1 MESDKTPSGDGM
13 RSELLSASGWKD
25 YELLDSGRFE
35 KLERF
40 GRYVL
45 ARPEPQAVWDR
56 SLSEDEWRARADA
69 VFRRDGR
76 SGERGE
82 WTLRA
87 GMPDRWF
94 VEYGGGMSLKFR
106 MGLTSFKHVGL
117 FPEQAENWEFIFR
130 EVRRL
135 GAGARV
141 LNLFA
146 YTGGASLAAR
156 AAGADV
162 THVDS
167 VKPVVSWARENMEA
181 SGMDGIRWIVEDALK
196 FEAGPPLRRHRARS
210 AGLRPG
216 SGRREMGSRG
226 AYQRD
231 AEPLRRAAR
240 RAGQLPRAEPLLD
253 GTLRTAGPD
262 GGPAARRRVLFGAVR
277 RALLLRSFRQ
287 VASAGSLL
295 PDVEA
300 VTPGL
305 SFSARASACTQAC
318 GSETGG
324 SGTAE
329 TAVICRE
336 GMCRNAGGQ
345 SCDDYVFYVP
355 TTTGP
360 CMYAV
365 RFGRTLSKRSLDRSI
380 RSRGNRNRH
389 RYYGVYN

>member
-162 THVDS
+162 TVDRGGCAEVRPPRS
-167 VKPVVSWARENMEA
+167 
-181 SGMDGIRWIVEDALK
+181 
-196 FEAGPPLRRHRARS
+196 EAGPPLRRHRARS

-231 AEPLRRAAR
+231 AEPLRRVAL

-300 VTPGL
+300 VTLSL
-305 SFSARASACTQAC
+305 SFSARSFVFRAGFGLHAGLRVRNRRERDGGNRGDMPRRDVPECRQPILRRLCVLCT
-318 GSETGG
+318 
-324 SGTAE
+324 
-329 TAVICRE
+329 
-336 GMCRNAGGQ
+336 
-345 SCDDYVFYVP
+345 DYD
-355 TTTGP
+355 
-360 CMYAV
+360 
-365 RFGRTLSKRSLDRSI
+365 RTLYVCRPVRADPVRTESRQIDSKSWQPEPT
-380 RSRGNRNRH
+380 
-389 RYYGVYN
+389 

>member
-1 MESDKTPSGDGM
+1 M

-196 FEAGPPLRRHRARS
+196 FVRREARR
-210 AGLRPG
+210 
-216 SGRREMGSRG
+216 GRRYDGIVLDPPAYGRG
-226 AYQRD
+226 A
-231 AEPLRRAAR
+231 AGEKWVLEEHINEMLSLCGELLAAR
-240 RAGQLPRAEPLLD
+240 GSFLVLNLYSMGLSALLA
-253 GTLRTAGPD
+253 RTAVRQLVGECSSEQ
-262 GGPAARRRVLFGAVR
+262 FGE
-277 RALLLRSFRQ
+277 LYFSDPF
-287 VASAGSLL
+287 GKLL
-295 PDVEA
+295 P
-300 VTPGL
+300 L
-305 SFSARASACTQAC
+305 
-318 GSETGG
+318 
-324 SGTAE
+324 
-329 TAVICRE
+329 
-336 GMCRNAGGQ
+336 
-345 SCDDYVFYVP
+345 
-355 TTTGP
+355 
-360 CMYAV
+360 
-365 RFGRTLSKRSLDRSI
+365 
-380 RSRGNRNRH
+380 
-389 RYYGVYN
+389 GVYYRMSRL

>member
-196 FEAGPPLRRHRARS
+196 FVRREARR
-210 AGLRPG
+210 
-216 SGRREMGSRG
+216 GRRYDGIVLDPPAYGRG
-226 AYQRD
+226 A
-231 AEPLRRAAR
+231 AGEKWVLEEHINEMLSLCGELIAAR
-240 RAGQLPRAEPLLD
+240 GSFLVLNLYSMGLSALLA
-253 GTLRTAGPD
+253 RTAVRQLVGECSSEQ
-262 GGPAARRRVLFGAVR
+262 FGE
-277 RALLLRSFRQ
+277 LYFSDPF
-287 VASAGSLL
+287 GKLL
-295 PDVEA
+295 P
-300 VTPGL
+300 L
-305 SFSARASACTQAC
+305 
-318 GSETGG
+318 
-324 SGTAE
+324 
-329 TAVICRE
+329 
-336 GMCRNAGGQ
+336 
-345 SCDDYVFYVP
+345 
-355 TTTGP
+355 
-360 CMYAV
+360 
-365 RFGRTLSKRSLDRSI
+365 
-380 RSRGNRNRH
+380 
-389 RYYGVYN
+389 GVYYRMSRL

>member
-1 MESDKTPSGDGM
+1 MESDKTSSGDGM

-196 FEAGPPLRRHRARS
+196 FVRREARR
-210 AGLRPG
+210 
-216 SGRREMGSRG
+216 GRRYDGIVLDPPAYGRG
-226 AYQRD
+226 A
-231 AEPLRRAAR
+231 AGEKWVLEEHINEMLSLCGELLSAR
-240 RAGQLPRAEPLLD
+240 GSFLVLNLYSMGLSALLA
-253 GTLRTAGPD
+253 RTAVRQLVGECSSEQ
-262 GGPAARRRVLFGAVR
+262 FGE
-277 RALLLRSFRQ
+277 LYFSDPF
-287 VASAGSLL
+287 SKSLPL
-295 PDVEA
+295 
-300 VTPGL
+300 
-305 SFSARASACTQAC
+305 
-318 GSETGG
+318 
-324 SGTAE
+324 
-329 TAVICRE
+329 
-336 GMCRNAGGQ
+336 
-345 SCDDYVFYVP
+345 
-355 TTTGP
+355 
-360 CMYAV
+360 
-365 RFGRTLSKRSLDRSI
+365 
-380 RSRGNRNRH
+380 
-389 RYYGVYN
+389 GVYYRMSRL

>member
-146 YTGGASLAAR
+146 YKIG
-156 AAGADV
+156 
-162 THVDS
+162 
-167 VKPVVSWARENMEA
+167 
-181 SGMDGIRWIVEDALK
+181 
-196 FEAGPPLRRHRARS
+196 
-210 AGLRPG
+210 
-216 SGRREMGSRG
+216 
-226 AYQRD
+226 
-231 AEPLRRAAR
+231 
-240 RAGQLPRAEPLLD
+240 
-253 GTLRTAGPD
+253 
-262 GGPAARRRVLFGAVR
+262 
-277 RALLLRSFRQ
+277 
-287 VASAGSLL
+287 
-295 PDVEA
+295 
-300 VTPGL
+300 
-305 SFSARASACTQAC
+305 RAS
-318 GSETGG
+318 
-324 SGTAE
+324 
-329 TAVICRE
+329 CRE
-336 GMCRNAGGQ
+336 R
-345 SCDDYVFYVP
+345 V
-355 TTTGP
+355 
-360 CMYAV
+360 
-365 RFGRTLSKRSLDRSI
+365 
-380 RSRGNRNRH
+380 
-389 RYYGVYN
+389 

>member
-1 MESDKTPSGDGM
+1 MESDKTSSGDGM

-146 YTGGASLAAR
+146 YTGGASLAAC
-156 AAGADV
+156 AAGARV

-167 VKPVVSWARENMEA
+167 VRPTVTWSRENMEA
-181 SGMDGIRWIVEDALK
+181 SGLEGIRWVVEDAMK
-196 FEAGPPLRRHRARS
+196 FV
-210 AGLRPG
+210 
-216 SGRREMGSRG
+216 RREVRRSRRYNGIILDPPSYGRG
-226 AYQRD
+226 ADGEKWVLEEQIG
-231 AEPLRRAAR
+231 EMLS
-240 RAGQLPRAEPLLD
+240 LCSELLE
-253 GTLRTAGPD
+253 RENCFV
-262 GGPAARRRVLFGAVR
+262 VLNLYSMGLS
-277 RALLLRSFRQ
+277 ALL
-287 VASAGSLL
+287 A
-295 PDVEA
+295 
-300 VTPGL
+300 
-305 SFSARASACTQAC
+305 
-318 GSETGG
+318 
-324 SGTAE
+324 
-329 TAVICRE
+329 
-336 GMCRNAGGQ
+336 
-345 SCDDYVFYVP
+345 
-355 TTTGP
+355 
-360 CMYAV
+360 
-365 RFGRTLSKRSLDRSI
+365 RTLADSAFPQAAGAAAQQGELYVEDAAGKRLPL
-380 RSRGNRNRH
+380 
-389 RYYGVYN
+389 GVFLRFRR

>member
-162 THVDS
+162 THVES

-196 FEAGPPLRRHRARS
+196 FVRREARR
-210 AGLRPG
+210 
-216 SGRREMGSRG
+216 GRRDDGIVLDPPAYGRG
-226 AYQRD
+226 A
-231 AEPLRRAAR
+231 AGEKWVLEEHINEMLSLCGELLAAR
-240 RAGQLPRAEPLLD
+240 GSFLVLNLYSMGLSALLA
-253 GTLRTAGPD
+253 RTAVRQLVGECSSEQ
-262 GGPAARRRVLFGAVR
+262 FGE
-277 RALLLRSFRQ
+277 LYFSDPF
-287 VASAGSLL
+287 GKLL
-295 PDVEA
+295 P
-300 VTPGL
+300 L
-305 SFSARASACTQAC
+305 
-318 GSETGG
+318 
-324 SGTAE
+324 
-329 TAVICRE
+329 
-336 GMCRNAGGQ
+336 
-345 SCDDYVFYVP
+345 
-355 TTTGP
+355 
-360 CMYAV
+360 
-365 RFGRTLSKRSLDRSI
+365 
-380 RSRGNRNRH
+380 
-389 RYYGVYN
+389 GVYYRMSRL

>member
-196 FEAGPPLRRHRARS
+196 FVRREARR
-210 AGLRPG
+210 
-216 SGRREMGSRG
+216 GRRYDGIVLDPPAYGRG
-226 AYQRD
+226 A
-231 AEPLRRAAR
+231 AGEKWVLEEHINEMLSLCGELLAAR
-240 RAGQLPRAEPLLD
+240 GSFL
-253 GTLRTAGPD
+253 
-262 GGPAARRRVLFGAVR
+262 VLNLYSMGLS
-277 RALLLRSFRQ
+277 ALLARTTVRQ
-287 VASAGSLL
+287 LVGECSSEQFGELYFSDPFGKLL
-295 PDVEA
+295 P
-300 VTPGL
+300 L
-305 SFSARASACTQAC
+305 
-318 GSETGG
+318 
-324 SGTAE
+324 
-329 TAVICRE
+329 
-336 GMCRNAGGQ
+336 
-345 SCDDYVFYVP
+345 
-355 TTTGP
+355 
-360 CMYAV
+360 
-365 RFGRTLSKRSLDRSI
+365 
-380 RSRGNRNRH
+380 
-389 RYYGVYN
+389 GVYYRMSRL

>member
-196 FEAGPPLRRHRARS
+196 FVRREARR
-210 AGLRPG
+210 
-216 SGRREMGSRG
+216 GRRYDGIVLDPPAYGRG
-226 AYQRD
+226 A
-231 AEPLRRAAR
+231 
-240 RAGQLPRAEPLLD
+240 AGEKW
-253 GTLRTAGPD
+253 
-262 GGPAARRRVLFGAVR
+262 VL
-277 RALLLRSFRQ
+277 
-287 VASAGSLL
+287 
-295 PDVEA
+295 E
-300 VTPGL
+300 
-305 SFSARASACTQAC
+305 
-318 GSETGG
+318 
-324 SGTAE
+324 
-329 TAVICRE
+329 
-336 GMCRNAGGQ
+336 
-345 SCDDYVFYVP
+345 
-355 TTTGP
+355 
-360 CMYAV
+360 
-365 RFGRTLSKRSLDRSI
+365 
-380 RSRGNRNRH
+380 
-389 RYYGVYN
+389 

>member
-196 FEAGPPLRRHRARS
+196 FVRREARR
-210 AGLRPG
+210 
-216 SGRREMGSRG
+216 GRRYDGIVLDPPAYGRG
-226 AYQRD
+226 A
-231 AEPLRRAAR
+231 AGEKWVLEEHINEMLSLCGELLSAR
-240 RAGQLPRAEPLLD
+240 GSFLVLNLYSMGLSALLA
-253 GTLRTAGPD
+253 RTAVRQLVGECSSEQ
-262 GGPAARRRVLFGAVR
+262 FGE
-277 RALLLRSFRQ
+277 LYFSDPF
-287 VASAGSLL
+287 GKSLPL
-295 PDVEA
+295 GV
-300 VTPGL
+300 
-305 SFSARASACTQAC
+305 
-318 GSETGG
+318 
-324 SGTAE
+324 
-329 TAVICRE
+329 
-336 GMCRNAGGQ
+336 
-345 SCDDYVFYVP
+345 DYR
-355 TTTGP
+355 
-360 CMYAV
+360 M
-365 RFGRTLSKRSLDRSI
+365 
-380 RSRGNRNRH
+380 SRL
-389 RYYGVYN
+389 